1 MSWLRSSPLGGSF
14 SKQRSRDSPPKDADP
29 SACYDSFCKHWQQT
43 YEIILHT
50 LPPKGIPNEDDVRG
64 VVNHIVQMETLLV
77 LELRD
82 STSYNHYRQSNTAT
96 HSPCLEYLLSENLLV
111 KLYHWSIHLG
121 RYNNTVRREQ
131 LKLYELLISHSGAL
145 LAHEPVTRP
154 LLRLLEECANDI
166 MPTDVEKKLV
176 VLLNQLC
183 VALMQNMALLDLF
196 FHPTATEKNKFI
208 IFTLLIK
215 HAHREGSIGQQ
226 ARDAMLLCM
235 SLSKKNDEVG
245 MYIADHSN
253 ICPVLATGLG
263 ALYSLLPRKLEI
275 ETDDWH
281 RLTPDDVN
289 DLPPLT
295 HLMNSLE
302 FCNAVAQV
310 AHPLVQKQLL
320 EFLYQGFLIPV
331 MGPALLQTTVD
342 ELVAATAYFD
352 LFLRSVTE
360 PGLLRSLVRFLLE
373 DNYDECRILDSL
385 IQRISSRSRLC
396 IVTLGLFETLVNL
409 NCEDVM
415 LELCLGALSPC
426 SHVMLS
432 QRRRLRDIDP
442 FGRAAEK
449 FLSLTP
455 SCCLP
460 LTTIQSQYNSLPNSI
475 TSAYDKQPYPASDS
489 LKSLPTSINY
499 GSRVSDSLY
508 GNYHAYLCDA
518 RQKIRMCRVA
528 CSNWSYRYDGAPP
541 KDNNTGSATTLTEE
555 TALVEQ
561 SQKKIENNTAS
572 LETLRNATLISETEG
587 NTSIENV
594 LISIKSLIEDTDL
607 DRSVKN
613 VAKELLTATRRVLSV
628 EEQAKLDADIA
639 DLMNEDVGSAEP
651 TVETLPDK
659 KEFDSGID
667 DSNTAMNSLL
677 SLGESSGYES
687 FAFKGSSE
695 STPDNEPSEDRIS
708 EHNEGEANS
717 NQDSS
722 TLTRN
727 AVELNPLMSEEYANN
742 KQSKDSLYRQDVFN
756 GQPNV
761 GIFLDVVLR
770 KLECM
775 TSNNLYVNLHL
786 TGLISRLAIY
796 PQPLLQSFLLNHSL
810 VFQPSIRSLFQ
821 VLASL
826 KHKID
831 QYLSK
836 YNNVDL
842 LVEQARLFLISRED
856 KLVNARKNALEAA
869 AQSMPNK
876 RHSLS
881 TESFSR
887 GEAKRWSLTSSF
899 TQMLRRS
906 SSSSGPSS
914 LSNIVHQPSGTS
926 ENQLEVIGHCSGYR
940 YYTKTSWG
948 SPNEVSPVQNVVL
961 CAVILDEW
969 LKELAAITQEH
980 AIMSLTNGLEYKLN
994 MSQTNLSIDIET
1006 SAILSILLE
1015 TILLDTPIIANMSEH
1030 VELQHLVDGDV
1041 ESNMTMRR
1049 KRFSVSRDCQGI
1061 GRGLMLSFYAFR
1073 HMPLADASVVVFSVP
1088 VFVAIFAR
1096 IFLKEPCGWF
1106 NVITVCLTLI
1116 GVVLITRPPLIFGH
1130 TIESLSDG
1138 HVKTEHADLWGAVAA
1153 FSATLFGA
1161 NAL

>member
-1 MSWLRSSPLGGSF
+1 MSWLRSSPLRTSF
-14 SKQRSRDSPPKDADP
+14 TKQRSRDSPPKDADP
-29 SACYDSFCKHWQQT
+29 SACYDSFCKHWQQA
-43 YEIILHT
+43 YEIILRT
-50 LPPKGIPNEDDVRG
+50 SPPKGICNQDDVLG
-64 VVNHIVQMETLLV
+64 VVNHVDQMVTLLV

-82 STSYNHYRQSNTAT
+82 FNFYNNYRQSTTAT
-96 HSPCLEYLLSENLLV
+96 HSPCLEHLLSENLLV
-111 KLYHWSIHLG
+111 KLYDWNKHSG
-121 RYNNTVRREQ
+121 RFNNAVRLEQ
-131 LKLYELLISHSGAL
+131 LKLYELLVSHSGTL
-145 LAHEPVTRP
+145 LAHEPVARP
-154 LLRLLEECANDI
+154 LLRLLEDCANDI
-166 MPTDVEKKLV
+166 MPLEVEEKLV

-196 FHPTATEKNKFI
+196 FHPTAIGKNKFI
-208 IFTLLIK
+208 IFTLLIPYV
-215 HAHREGSIGQQ
+215 HREGGVGQQ
-226 ARDAMLLCM
+226 ARDSMLLCM

-245 MYIADHSN
+245 VYIADHSN
-253 ICPVLATGLG
+253 ICPVLATGLSG
-263 ALYSLLPRKLEI
+263 LYSLLPRKLDI

-289 DLPPLT
+289 DLPALM
-295 HLMNSLE
+295 HLMNSLD

-320 EFLYQGFLIPV
+320 EFLYHGFLVPV

-360 PGLLRSLVRFLLE
+360 PGLLRSFVRFLLE

-409 NCEDVM
+409 NCEDIM

-455 SCCLP
+455 SCCSP
-460 LTTIQSQYNSLPNSI
+460 FASINSQFNSLPNNTTYEKYSNA
-475 TSAYDKQPYPASDS
+475 TSES
-489 LKSLPTSINY
+489 LKSLPASINY
-499 GSRVSDSLY
+499 GVRLSDSLY

-518 RQKIRMCRVA
+518 RQKIRACRIA
-528 CSNWSYRYDGAPP
+528 CSTWSYQYNGELP
-541 KDNNTGSATTLTEE
+541 KDSTTSSATTLIDDNT
-555 TALVEQ
+555 LLDQ
-561 SQKKIENNTAS
+561 SQKKTETNKALS
-572 LETLRNATLISETEG
+572 LEIAKQPTVFNEIIETSSIDNMLVNISLLDG
-587 NTSIENV
+587 KDLNTIE
-594 LISIKSLIEDTDL
+594 
-607 DRSVKN
+607 
-613 VAKELLTATRRVLSV
+613 KELKIESLVATGIELSL

-639 DLMNEDVGSAEP
+639 ELLNEDIGISDSVKEMS
-651 TVETLPDK
+651 LIDK
-659 KEFDSGID
+659 KEFDSSND
-667 DSNTAMNSLL
+667 DSNTTMNSLL

-687 FAFKGSSE
+687 FAFKGSSQ

-708 EHNEGEANS
+708 EHDEIEIES
-717 NQDSS
+717 NKEQGILSLHSIIESS
-722 TLTRN
+722 SIAPEELT
-727 AVELNPLMSEEYANN
+727 AN
-742 KQSKDSLYRQDVFN
+742 KQSKENYRQDVFN

-761 GIFLDVVLR
+761 GIFLDVLLR

-831 QYLSK
+831 QFLSQH
-836 YNNVDL
+836 NSIDI
-842 LVEQARLFLISRED
+842 LVEQARLFLINRED

-869 AQSMPNK
+869 AHSVSTK
-876 RHSLS
+876 RNSLS
-881 TESFSR
+881 GEPFSR
-887 GEAKRWSLTSSF
+887 VFKRCENKRWSLTSSF

-906 SSSSGPSS
+906 SGSSGPSS
-914 LSNIVHQPSGTS
+914 LNNTVNQSTGIS
-926 ENQLEVIGHCSGYR
+926 ENQLEAIGHGSGYR
-940 YYTKTSWG
+940 YYTKTSWE

-961 CAVILDEW
+961 CAVVLDEW

-980 AIMSLTNGLEYKLN
+980 AIISLTNNLEFK
-994 MSQTNLSIDIET
+994 
-1006 SAILSILLE
+1006 
-1015 TILLDTPIIANMSEH
+1015 
-1030 VELQHLVDGDV
+1030 V
-1041 ESNMTMRR
+1041 
-1049 KRFSVSRDCQGI
+1049 
-1061 GRGLMLSFYAFR
+1061 
-1073 HMPLADASVVVFSVP
+1073 
-1088 VFVAIFAR
+1088 
-1096 IFLKEPCGWF
+1096 
-1106 NVITVCLTLI
+1106 
-1116 GVVLITRPPLIFGH
+1116 
-1130 TIESLSDG
+1130 
-1138 HVKTEHADLWGAVAA
+1138 
-1153 FSATLFGA
+1153 
-1161 NAL
+1161 

>member
-1 MSWLRSSPLGGSF
+1 MSWLRNSPLRTSF

-29 SACYDSFCKHWQQT
+29 SACYDSFCKHWQQA
-43 YEIILHT
+43 YEIILYT
-50 LPPKGIPNEDDVRG
+50 SPPKGIPTQDDVLG
-64 VVNHIVQMETLLV
+64 VVNHIDHMVTLLI

-82 STSYNHYRQSNTAT
+82 SRTFNNYRQSPAAT

-111 KLYHWSIHLG
+111 KLYDWSIHTG
-121 RYNNTVRREQ
+121 RFNNAVRLEQ
-131 LKLYELLISHSGAL
+131 LKLYELLVSHSSIL
-145 LAHEPVTRP
+145 LAHEPIARP
-154 LLRLLEECANDI
+154 LLRLLEDCANDI
-166 MPTDVEKKLV
+166 MPLEVEKKLV

-183 VALMQNMALLDLF
+183 VTLMQNMALLDLF
-196 FHPTATEKNKFI
+196 FHPTAVGKNKFI
-208 IFTLLIK
+208 IFTLLIP
-215 HAHREGSIGQQ
+215 HVHREGGVGQQ

-245 MYIADHSN
+245 VYIADHSN
-253 ICPVLATGLG
+253 ICPVLATGLSG
-263 ALYSLLPRKLEI
+263 LYSLLPRKLDI
-275 ETDDWH
+275 ETNDWH

-289 DLPPLT
+289 DLPALM

-310 AHPLVQKQLL
+310 AHPLVQKHLL
-320 EFLYQGFLIPV
+320 EFLYHGFLVPV
-331 MGPALLQTTVD
+331 MGPALLQDSLGLTIDQLDAQEHWTTVD

-396 IVTLGLFETLVNL
+396 IVTLALFETLVNL

-415 LELCLGALSPC
+415 LELCLAALSPC

-455 SCCLP
+455 SCCSP
-460 LTTIQSQYNSLPNSI
+460 LASVNSQFNSLPNSTTQENNASA
-475 TSAYDKQPYPASDS
+475 TSESF
-489 LKSLPTSINY
+489 KSLSASINY
-499 GSRVSDSLY
+499 GARISDSLY

-518 RQKIRMCRVA
+518 RQKIRACRVA
-528 CSNWSYRYDGAPP
+528 CSNWSYQYNGELP
-541 KDNNTGSATTLTEE
+541 KQSTTGSETTLTDNTMLAEYSQNK
-555 TALVEQ
+555 VEVVKTL
-561 SQKKIENNTAS
+561 SLEKLKESAISSSVIENSSIDNILINIQS
-572 LETLRNATLISETEG
+572 LLDGKDLNMKEEEEEEEERIETEAVG
-587 NTSIENV
+587 IE
-594 LISIKSLIEDTDL
+594 LSL
-607 DRSVKN
+607 
-613 VAKELLTATRRVLSV
+613 

-639 DLMNEDVGSAEP
+639 ELLNEDFGILDSIKEISL
-651 TVETLPDK
+651 TDK
-659 KEFDSGID
+659 KEPDSGID
-667 DSNTAMNSLL
+667 DSNTAMNSFL

-695 STPDNEPSEDRIS
+695 STPDNEPSEDRMS
-708 EHNEGEANS
+708 E
-717 NQDSS
+717 QDKIEI
-722 TLTRN
+722 
-727 AVELNPLMSEEYANN
+727 ELNKEGGIPSLHNVTDSGSIVSGELTAT
-742 KQSKDSLYRQDVFN
+742 KQSKDTCRQDVFN

-761 GIFLDVVLR
+761 GIFLDVLLR

-831 QYLSK
+831 QFLSQH
-836 YNNVDL
+836 NNVDV

-869 AQSMPNK
+869 AYSAPVK
-876 RHSLS
+876 RNSLS
-881 TESFSR
+881 VEPFSR
-887 GEAKRWSLTSSF
+887 VFKRCESKRWSFTSSF
-899 TQMLRRS
+899 TQMLRRTS
-906 SSSSGPSS
+906 VNSGPSS
-914 LSNIVHQPSGTS
+914 LVSATTNQPTGAL
-926 ENQLEVIGHCSGYR
+926 EDQLEAIGHGSGYR
-940 YYTKTSWG
+940 FYTKTSWE

-980 AIMSLTNGLEYKLN
+980 AIMSFTHSLESK
-994 MSQTNLSIDIET
+994 
-1006 SAILSILLE
+1006 
-1015 TILLDTPIIANMSEH
+1015 
-1030 VELQHLVDGDV
+1030 V
-1041 ESNMTMRR
+1041 
-1049 KRFSVSRDCQGI
+1049 
-1061 GRGLMLSFYAFR
+1061 
-1073 HMPLADASVVVFSVP
+1073 
-1088 VFVAIFAR
+1088 
-1096 IFLKEPCGWF
+1096 
-1106 NVITVCLTLI
+1106 
-1116 GVVLITRPPLIFGH
+1116 
-1130 TIESLSDG
+1130 
-1138 HVKTEHADLWGAVAA
+1138 
-1153 FSATLFGA
+1153 
-1161 NAL
+1161 

>member
-1 MSWLRSSPLGGSF
+1 MSWLRNSPLRTSF

-29 SACYDSFCKHWQQT
+29 SACYDSFCKHWQQA

-50 LPPKGIPNEDDVRG
+50 SPPKGIPNQDDVLG
-64 VVNHIVQMETLLV
+64 VVNHIDHMVTLLI

-82 STSYNHYRQSNTAT
+82 TRTSNNFRQSTTAT
-96 HSPCLEYLLSENLLV
+96 HSPCLEYLLSENLLC
-111 KLYHWSIHLG
+111 KLYDWSVHTG
-121 RYNNTVRREQ
+121 RFNNAVRLEQ
-131 LKLYELLISHSGAL
+131 LKLYELLVSHSSIL
-145 LAHEPVTRP
+145 LAHEPVARP
-154 LLRLLEECANDI
+154 LLRLLEDCANDI
-166 MPTDVEKKLV
+166 MPLEVEKKLV

-183 VALMQNMALLDLF
+183 VTLMQNMALLDLF
-196 FHPTATEKNKFI
+196 FHPTAVGKNKFI
-208 IFTLLIK
+208 IFTLLIP
-215 HAHREGSIGQQ
+215 HVHREGGVGQQ

-245 MYIADHSN
+245 VYIADHSN
-253 ICPVLATGLG
+253 ICPVLATGLSG
-263 ALYSLLPRKLEI
+263 LYSLLPRKLDI
-275 ETDDWH
+275 ETSDWY

-289 DLPPLT
+289 DLPALM

-310 AHPLVQKQLL
+310 AHPMVQKHLL
-320 EFLYQGFLIPV
+320 EFLYHGFLVPV
-331 MGPALLQTTVD
+331 MGPALLQLQYMLPNAYRIVSMVMDSLGLTIDQLDEQEHWTTVD

-373 DNYDECRILDSL
+373 DNYDEYRILDTL

-396 IVTLGLFETLVNL
+396 IVTLALFETLVNL

-415 LELCLGALSPC
+415 LELCLAALSPC

-432 QRRRLRDIDP
+432 QRRRLRDVDP

-455 SCCLP
+455 SCCSP
-460 LTTIQSQYNSLPNSI
+460 LASVNSQFNSLPNNTTQEKNSNA
-475 TSAYDKQPYPASDS
+475 TSESF
-489 LKSLPTSINY
+489 KSLYASINY
-499 GSRVSDSLY
+499 GARISDSLY

-518 RQKIRMCRVA
+518 RQKIRACRIA
-528 CSNWSYRYDGAPP
+528 CSNWSYQYNGELP
-541 KDNNTGSATTLTEE
+541 NQSTTGSETTLTDDA
-555 TALVEQ
+555 TSIDHA
-561 SQKKIENNTAS
+561 QKKIEATKTLS
-572 LETLRNATLISETEG
+572 LEKLKQSTVSSDITENSSIDNILINIQTLLDGKKMNMKEEEEKLEAEVAGIGL
-587 NTSIENV
+587 
-594 LISIKSLIEDTDL
+594 SL
-607 DRSVKN
+607 
-613 VAKELLTATRRVLSV
+613 

-639 DLMNEDVGSAEP
+639 ELLNEDVGITDSAKEISL
-651 TVETLPDK
+651 TDK
-659 KEFDSGID
+659 KEPDSGID

-695 STPDNEPSEDRIS
+695 STPDNEPNEDRAS
-708 EHNEGEANS
+708 EQDKTDIELNKEGGILLHNVT
-717 NQDSS
+717 DSS
-722 TLTRN
+722 STAAEELTTT
-727 AVELNPLMSEEYANN
+727 
-742 KQSKDSLYRQDVFN
+742 KQSKDTYRQDVFN

-761 GIFLDVVLR
+761 GIFLDVLLR

-831 QYLSK
+831 QFLSQH
-836 YNNVDL
+836 NNVDV

-869 AQSMPNK
+869 AYSAPVK
-876 RHSLS
+876 RNSLS
-881 TESFSR
+881 GEPFSR
-887 GEAKRWSLTSSF
+887 GESKRWSFTSSF

-906 SSSSGPSS
+906 SGNPGPGS
-914 LSNIVHQPSGTS
+914 LVSAINQPAGAS
-926 ENQLEVIGHCSGYR
+926 EDQLEVIGHSSGYR
-940 YYTKTSWG
+940 YYTKTSWE

-980 AIMSLTNGLEYKLN
+980 AIMSFTHSLESK
-994 MSQTNLSIDIET
+994 
-1006 SAILSILLE
+1006 
-1015 TILLDTPIIANMSEH
+1015 
-1030 VELQHLVDGDV
+1030 V
-1041 ESNMTMRR
+1041 
-1049 KRFSVSRDCQGI
+1049 
-1061 GRGLMLSFYAFR
+1061 
-1073 HMPLADASVVVFSVP
+1073 
-1088 VFVAIFAR
+1088 
-1096 IFLKEPCGWF
+1096 
-1106 NVITVCLTLI
+1106 
-1116 GVVLITRPPLIFGH
+1116 
-1130 TIESLSDG
+1130 
-1138 HVKTEHADLWGAVAA
+1138 
-1153 FSATLFGA
+1153 
-1161 NAL
+1161 

>member
-1 MSWLRSSPLGGSF
+1 MSWLRSSPLRTSF

-29 SACYDSFCKHWQQT
+29 SACYDSFCKHWQQA

-50 LPPKGIPNEDDVRG
+50 TPPSGIPNQDDVLG
-64 VVNHIVQMETLLV
+64 VVNHIDQMVTLLV

-82 STSYNHYRQSNTAT
+82 SHSYNNYRQTTTAT

-111 KLYHWSIHLG
+111 KLYDWSIHTG
-121 RYNNTVRREQ
+121 RFKNAVRLEQ
-131 LKLYELLISHSGAL
+131 LKLYELLVSHSGIL
-145 LAHEPVTRP
+145 LAHEPVARP
-154 LLRLLEECANDI
+154 LLRLLEDCANDI
-166 MPTDVEKKLV
+166 MPLEVEKKLV

-183 VALMQNMALLDLF
+183 VTLMQNMALLDLF
-196 FHPTATEKNKFI
+196 FHPTAVGKNKFL
-208 IFTLLIK
+208 IFTLLIP
-215 HAHREGSIGQQ
+215 HVHREGGVGQQ

-245 MYIADHSN
+245 LYIADHSN
-253 ICPVLATGLG
+253 ICPVLATGLSG
-263 ALYSLLPRKLEI
+263 LYSLLPRKLDIEI
-275 ETDDWH
+275 DDWH

-289 DLPPLT
+289 DMPALM

-320 EFLYQGFLIPV
+320 EFLYHGFLVPV
-331 MGPALLQTTVD
+331 MGPALLQDSVGLTIKQLDAQEHWTTVD

-396 IVTLGLFETLVNL
+396 IVTLALFETLVNL

-455 SCCLP
+455 SCCSSLASFNF
-460 LTTIQSQYNSLPNSI
+460 QFSSLPNSI
-475 TSAYDKQPYPASDS
+475 THEKHANTTFES

-499 GSRVSDSLY
+499 GARLSDSLY

-518 RQKIRMCRVA
+518 RQKIKACRIA
-528 CSNWSYRYDGAPP
+528 CSNWSYQYNGELP
-541 KDNNTGSATTLTEE
+541 KNSTTSSATTLIDDNI
-555 TALVEQ
+555 LLDQ
-561 SQKKIENNTAS
+561 PQKKAETKTLS
-572 LETLRNATLISETEG
+572 LETLKQSMLSSENSG
-587 NTSIENV
+587 NFS
-594 LISIKSLIEDTDL
+594 TDNMLVNIQSML
-607 DRSVKN
+607 DV
-613 VAKELLTATRRVLSV
+613 KELHGTENNVKVESSVGTGIELSL

-639 DLMNEDVGSAEP
+639 ELLSEDIGLSESKEISLV
-651 TVETLPDK
+651 DK
-659 KEFDSGID
+659 KEPDSGID

-695 STPDNEPSEDRIS
+695 STPDNEPNEDRMS
-708 EHNEGEANS
+708 EHEKIDIESHKEDSMYLHDIMESNS
-717 NQDSS
+717 IIPE
-722 TLTRN
+722 
-727 AVELNPLMSEEYANN
+727 ELIAN
-742 KQSKDSLYRQDVFN
+742 KQSKDSFRQDVFN

-761 GIFLDVVLR
+761 GIFLDVLLR

-796 PQPLLQSFLLNHSL
+796 PQPLLQSFLLNNSL

-831 QYLSK
+831 QFLSQH
-836 YNNVDL
+836 NNVDI

-856 KLVNARKNALEAA
+856 KLVNARKNALQAA
-869 AQSMPNK
+869 AHYVPTKKN
-876 RHSLS
+876 SLNG
-881 TESFSR
+881 EPFSR
-887 GEAKRWSLTSSF
+887 GESKRWSLTSSF
-899 TQMLRRS
+899 TQMLKRS
-906 SSSSGPSS
+906 SGNSGSNS
-914 LSNIVHQPSGTS
+914 LLSTPNQSTSIS
-926 ENQLEVIGHCSGYR
+926 ENQLEAIGHGSGYR
-940 YYTKTSWG
+940 YYTKTSWE

-980 AIMSLTNGLEYKLN
+980 AIMSLTNSLEFK
-994 MSQTNLSIDIET
+994 I
-1006 SAILSILLE
+1006 
-1015 TILLDTPIIANMSEH
+1015 
-1030 VELQHLVDGDV
+1030 
-1041 ESNMTMRR
+1041 
-1049 KRFSVSRDCQGI
+1049 
-1061 GRGLMLSFYAFR
+1061 
-1073 HMPLADASVVVFSVP
+1073 
-1088 VFVAIFAR
+1088 
-1096 IFLKEPCGWF
+1096 
-1106 NVITVCLTLI
+1106 
-1116 GVVLITRPPLIFGH
+1116 
-1130 TIESLSDG
+1130 
-1138 HVKTEHADLWGAVAA
+1138 
-1153 FSATLFGA
+1153 
-1161 NAL
+1161 